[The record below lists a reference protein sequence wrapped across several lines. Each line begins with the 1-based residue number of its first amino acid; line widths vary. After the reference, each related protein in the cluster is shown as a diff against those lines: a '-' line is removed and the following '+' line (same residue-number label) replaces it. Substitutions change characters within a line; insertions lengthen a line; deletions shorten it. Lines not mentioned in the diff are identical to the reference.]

1 MRKPLKDL
9 AMNSVLVKT
18 LLAAVVASVSFSVF
32 ATETVCTKEPKA
44 KWMAEKDLTAKLV
57 AQGLTVKRIKTEGS
71 CYEAYVIDKAG
82 KKSEMIINPVDGKHV
97 GNENSESKE
106 RE

>member
-1 MRKPLKDL
+1 
-9 AMNSVLVKT
+9 MNSILLKT
-18 LLAAVVASVSFSVF
+18 FVFSVMACLSF
-32 ATETVCTKEPKA
+32 NALAEKDMTCTKEPKA
-44 KWMAEKDLTAKLV
+44 KWMSEKDLTAKLV

-82 KKSEMIINPVDGKHV
+82 KRSEMMLNPVDGKFM
-97 GNENSESKE
+97 GNESNE

>member
-1 MRKPLKDL
+1 MD
-9 AMNSVLVKT
+9 SVLLKT
-18 LLAAVVASVSFSVF
+18 LVFSAMACLSFNALAEEDMA
-32 ATETVCTKEPKA
+32 CTKEPKA
-44 KWMAEKDLTAKLV
+44 KWMSEKDLTAKLV

-82 KKSEMIINPVDGKHV
+82 KRSEMMLNPVDGKFM
-97 GNENSESKE
+97 GNESKE